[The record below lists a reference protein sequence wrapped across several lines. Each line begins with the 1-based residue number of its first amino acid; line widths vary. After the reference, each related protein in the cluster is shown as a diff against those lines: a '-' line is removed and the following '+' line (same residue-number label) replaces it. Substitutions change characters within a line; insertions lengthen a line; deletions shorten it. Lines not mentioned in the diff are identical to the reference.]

1 MDKNKKN
8 IDRISIKL
16 NEFGELERNINID
29 DINAFLNETVEDRK
43 INTSEE
49 E

>member
-29 DINAFLNETVEDRK
+29 DINEFLNEK
-43 INTSEE
+43 IDNLKISKSEE